1 MPSITVKSIPDELYE
16 RIKQSAA
23 EHRRSINKEVII
35 CLERTL
41 LARRVNPAA
50 FLARA
55 DALREQ
61 SDLPPLTDEIL
72 RKAKAEGRPWSSA
85 IRTWSPNCLLAVKR
99 HRGLDL
105 FSNETRNGGRPYCG
119 EANFEAYWRCI
130 SGKENYHQRKQWNS
144 WMRRKHWCKAKNIK

>member
-1 MPSITVKSIPDELYE
+1 LTLRADGCPAENHEAPQLSLGVALDRNAHGRYDGSKMVSYWIHGGAAVPSITVKSIPDELYE

-61 SDLPPLTDEIL
+61 SNLPPLTDNIL
-72 RKAKAEGRPWSSA
+72 RKAKAEGRP
-85 IRTWSPNCLLAVKR
+85 
-99 HRGLDL
+99 
-105 FSNETRNGGRPYCG
+105 
-119 EANFEAYWRCI
+119 
-130 SGKENYHQRKQWNS
+130 
-144 WMRRKHWCKAKNIK
+144 

>member
-1 MPSITVKSIPDELYE
+1 MPNITVKNIPEDLYE

-23 EHRRSINKEVII
+23 EHRRSINKEIII

-61 SDLPPLTDEIL
+61 SHLPPLTDEIL
-72 RKAKAEGRPWSSA
+72 RKAKAEGRP
-85 IRTWSPNCLLAVKR
+85 
-99 HRGLDL
+99 
-105 FSNETRNGGRPYCG
+105 
-119 EANFEAYWRCI
+119 
-130 SGKENYHQRKQWNS
+130 
-144 WMRRKHWCKAKNIK
+144 

>member
-1 MPSITVKSIPDELYE
+1 MANNRLKLTVCATRCLHQCRPGQTSAPFAPQFSLSVRHLTERRKAVTMVPKRFQNGSIMGRGGVAMPSITVKSIPDELYE

-41 LARRVNPAA
+41 LARRVNPAV

-61 SDLPPLTDEIL
+61 SNLPPLTDRIL
-72 RKAKAEGRPWSSA
+72 RKAKAEGP
-85 IRTWSPNCLLAVKR
+85 P
-99 HRGLDL
+99 
-105 FSNETRNGGRPYCG
+105 
-119 EANFEAYWRCI
+119 
-130 SGKENYHQRKQWNS
+130 
-144 WMRRKHWCKAKNIK
+144 